1 MKIKRKTVIVLAV
14 VYVIVN
20 IFWGWFT
27 TELAKK
33 GPPTSPSYSI
43 GESKAKDCF
52 LSELTFSPNAVDWNG
67 TKIEFNEA
75 WLEKRTQLDYR
86 ISLVPF
92 FWEIPI
98 YKQQPGFNICFN
110 LSSGYEVILSNDFVF
125 FVIEDKGHSFAGRGT
140 VLFWE
145 EIDNLDWDS
154 LVCKITNNWKFN
166 GAKEFIITKD
176 EK

>member
-14 VYVIVN
+14 LYVIMN
-20 IFWGWFT
+20 IFWGWLST
-27 TELAKK
+27 GLAVK
-33 GPPTSPSYSI
+33 GATSSPSYSI
-43 GESKAKDCF
+43 AQSKAKDCF
-52 LSELTFSPNAVDWNG
+52 LSDLTFSPNEVDWNG
-67 TKIEFNEA
+67 TKIEFNEV
-75 WLEKRTQLDYR
+75 WLEKQTQLDYR

-98 YKQQPGFNICFN
+98 YKQKPGFNICFN
-110 LSSGYEVILSNDFVF
+110 LSSGYEAIDNDFVF
-125 FVIEDKGHSFAGRGT
+125 FVIEEKGHSFAQRGT

-145 EIDNLDWDS
+145 EIDSLDWDS

-166 GAKEFIITKD
+166 GAKEIIITKD